1 MATLLEPAISAL
13 EIPFQLEEH
22 HPAKTAMVLIALH
35 AQLMEPNAQLALPL
49 MVIQME
55 LAISALEIPF
65 QLEEHHPAKTAMVLI
80 ALHAQLMELN
90 A

>member
-1 MATLLEPAISAL
+1 
-13 EIPFQLEEH
+13 
-22 HPAKTAMVLIALH
+22 
-35 AQLMEPNAQLALPL
+35 

-80 ALHAQLMELN
+80 ALHAQLMEPN

>member
-35 AQLMEPNAQLALPL
+35 AQLMEPNA
-49 MVIQME
+49 
-55 LAISALEIPF
+55 
-65 QLEEHHPAKTAMVLI
+65 
-80 ALHAQLMELN
+80 
-90 A
+90 